1 MSKRWGPIGWMTLHS
16 ISLNYPIQ
24 PSYEDKLIL
33 KKFFEKFA
41 NTISCPSC
49 QQHFRLMFDLY
60 KQQHP
65 EWAESRYHL
74 FLFVARAHNTV
85 NRRLDK
91 PIIQSVQDCLT
102 TIKNNS
108 VHTSLQEFRQ
118 KYIDYLIQ
126 NWGAYQSG
134 DGRIM
139 MNDVRELQKI
149 NNEYWNLR
157 DNEDV
162 NNFPETDIAE
172 AVSRQPVIPHF
183 PIVQRSLG
191 FTLKGG
197 RFSLKSK

>member
-49 QQHFRLMFDLY
+49 QLHFRSMFELY
-60 KQQHP
+60 KQHHP
-65 EWAESRYHL
+65 EWAESRYDL

-91 PIIQSVQDCLT
+91 PVIQTIEDCLT

-108 VHTSLQEFRQ
+108 VHTSLKEFRQ
-118 KYIDYLIQ
+118 KYIDYLVH
-126 NWGAYQSG
+126 NWGAYQTG

-139 MNDVRELQKI
+139 MHDVRELQKI

-162 NNFPETDIAE
+162 NNFPETDITE
-172 AVSRQPVIPHF
+172 AVSRQPVMPYF
-183 PIVQRSLG
+183 PIVQRTVG

-197 RFSLKSK
+197 RFLLKSK